1 MTIQSLG
8 VGSGLALDDLVTQ
21 LIAAER
27 APKQTRLDDKE
38 EALDAEISGI
48 GQLKS
53 KMSDFLD
60 TVDELR
66 SDNNLQG
73 REPKITNPDD
83 SIEPFTAEA
92 ANSAVKGEYQVAI
105 TQLASG
111 SRLETADASD
121 GGFASKSD
129 SVLSSGS
136 GSLTFKVDSS
146 GDSFDINVT
155 AGQTLQQLANAINSS
170 DDNFGINASIIDT
183 GTASGGAKLVL
194 TSSTTGEGN
203 DLVIV
208 NNDNLADL
216 DRVSTTD
223 STEVATYLEP
233 VVSAQNAKATI
244 DGIAVESSTNEFEN
258 TISSVSFEASTLST
272 KDSLGAFQTSTLKIG
287 YDTEGLDKKIR
298 DFVDNFN
305 ALAKEIDTLT
315 KYGTSELEDDGVL
328 AGDFMA
334 RSITSGLTSI
344 IGSSVESSA
353 LGGLFAIGVELNS
366 EGKLEISS
374 YDEFGL
380 GSGEDRLAEALED
393 NFDDIAALFTDD
405 EDGIA
410 ARLYDYTKEYTTF
423 SGLLATRERSAKD
436 EKDLLSDEREQ
447 FELRMLGFEEILRDK
462 YLNLDQTVTKL
473 NQTGSA
479 LLASLGQA

>member
-272 KDSLGAFQTSTLKIG
+272 KDSLGEFQTSTLKIG